1 MVGPARPDDAE
12 LTPEEYK
19 RLADAINRMSPKE
32 RKRLAKAIK
41 GLSPEGRRQLAQVVK
56 RQLAGKATGAQV
68 IKRGR

>member
-1 MVGPARPDDAE
+1 MAGPAKTGDE

-19 RLADAINRMSPKE
+19 RLADAMNRLSPKE

-56 RQLAGKATGAQV
+56 RQLAGQATGSQV
-68 IKRGR
+68 VRRGR